1 MQTTPTHSLPPSV
14 APGAPMRQASTADIY
29 LTKLGVRRSLER
41 SDDFLPSLLQGNK
54 KRNREAFTDEDVP
67 IAKALR
73 QQREESWYEERM
85 RHDLEVAEKEK
96 RDLALDEACRKEP
109 GTCWGARY
117 MPETDWGV
125 FLVTQEVNPE
135 YDTFT
140 EFVVVAPSETA
151 ARMTHPAGRRECI
164 KYRKT
169 DAERDREWAQYG
181 HSGPAPDWFLG
192 DGDSWVHAAFVSV
205 TRISDYKSPSGQE
218 PKHHIVCSSYRSA

>member
-14 APGAPMRQASTADIY
+14 APGAPMRQASTADMY

-85 RHDLEVAEKEK
+85 RHDLEVA
-96 RDLALDEACRKEP
+96 RGRHHWTACRKEP
-109 GTCWGARY
+109 VPAGPRH

-125 FLVTQEVNPE
+125 FLSGRSTPNTTRSPVRRR
-135 YDTFT
+135 
-140 EFVVVAPSETA
+140 AP
-151 ARMTHPAGRRECI
+151 ARPRPA
-164 KYRKT
+164 
-169 DAERDREWAQYG
+169 
-181 HSGPAPDWFLG
+181 
-192 DGDSWVHAAFVSV
+192 
-205 TRISDYKSPSGQE
+205 
-218 PKHHIVCSSYRSA
+218 